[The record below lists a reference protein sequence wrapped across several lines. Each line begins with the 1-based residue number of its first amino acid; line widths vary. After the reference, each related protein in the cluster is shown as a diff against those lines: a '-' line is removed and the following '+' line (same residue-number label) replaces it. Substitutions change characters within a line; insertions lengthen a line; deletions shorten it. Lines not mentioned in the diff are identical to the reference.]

1 MADKRVIVED
11 LEAAP
16 RIRTR
21 EMQTSDFRRPAAPIN
36 PVQGQ
41 SQLGQ
46 LVESLESFNAG
57 LRNFNQIYMQKS
69 NRAAVDEALVDF
81 YQNPDKY
88 REAAKGGVAEM
99 VRKGLID
106 SNQNP
111 YKATTILELTGQ
123 DLADGKYGS
132 VLTESL
138 KQVGDYTPEQLDEH
152 IGKIRQDFIKNSVGD
167 SYYTNLGFS
176 KRASDIERSFKSQA
190 RELRLRRQEGQAQ
203 EKLTNLS
210 TKVFDDMLAGDFNDD
225 AFATEQISRLRGIF
239 KEAHLGTISE
249 DPNGITLKSLKGWVR
264 ANYQDNPEEVRQVV
278 EAVFEIDP
286 RGDGNKLKN
295 ISPAEYGELQDYLD
309 NNENEVLQ
317 RAYQRQQLL
326 DNIAQTEAR
335 KFIRTFAAERRMETG
350 QAALSDRDKRD
361 LVVAIQKQPWYN
373 KENSGVLLD
382 IAVGENGIA
391 NEESAVGP
399 LSNSTEEFSQQK
411 GRFERAAN
419 DPVLAP
425 QALEDLRNLYDSGSV
440 SPKEF
445 KELESRL
452 EQAAQNKDLT
462 DKSEIFNFNKT
473 SLTEFINTRLQIDPE
488 NVDDVSRK
496 AALMDEGLRMYRESV
511 SSKLLAERN
520 AVSGEPAETFN
531 RRIITSPIYG
541 EARTEVQKQIESK
554 LQAEERRLEKQKQVQ
569 KDIESN
575 TSVGSPSFFDKIFK
589 GNSTLIDQYKDVS
602 SAMARA
608 ISKNPALDRPEYR
621 EQLKGYYSEIKKMA
635 DEDLAKFG
643 ETILE
648 GGYYVTDRT
657 RGGVEPGI
665 APWLATAPWNRKT
678 RAFGLLPGT
687 PETPAYTKTFVPYPV
702 EKMEEVKK
710 SFLSRVTATGT
721 TWTNFVDSQT
731 GKPRENVRL
740 YGVPVDAKAELNGL
754 AVPLFSSRD
763 EFNDVF
769 SKPELAKNLADSLGV
784 DINQLK
790 VNQALRLLERGL

>member
-1 MADKRVIVED
+1 MAEKRVVVED
-11 LEAAP
+11 IQAAP
-16 RIRTR
+16 RLQTR
-21 EMQTSDFRRPAAPIN
+21 AMQSSEFRRPATPASPT
-36 PVQGQ
+36 QGD

-46 LVESLESFNAG
+46 LVQSLESFNAG

-69 NRAAVDEALVDF
+69 NRAAENDALVDF

-88 REAAKGGVAEM
+88 RESAKGGVAEM

-123 DLADGKYGS
+123 DLAEGKYGS
-132 VLTESL
+132 ALTESL

-152 IGKIRQDFIKNSVGD
+152 IGKIRQDFVKNNVGD

-176 KRASDIERSFKSQA
+176 KRASDIERSFKGQA
-190 RELRLRRQEGQAQ
+190 REFRLKRQEGLAQ
-203 EKLTNLS
+203 EKLTSLS

-225 AFATEQISRLRGIF
+225 AFATEQVTRLKGIF
-239 KEAHLGTISE
+239 KEAHLGTIAE
-249 DPNGITLKSLKGWVR
+249 DPNGITLRSLKGWVR

-278 EAVFEIDP
+278 EAVFEVDP

-295 ISPAEYGELQDYLD
+295 ISPGEYGELQDYLD

-317 RAYQRQQLL
+317 RAYQKQQLL

-335 KFIRTFAAERRMETG
+335 KFIRTFGAERRMETG
-350 QAALSDRDKRD
+350 QSVLSDRDKRD
-361 LVVAIQKQPWYN
+361 LITELQKQPWFN
-373 KENSGVLLD
+373 KENSGVLFD
-382 IAVGENGIA
+382 IAVGPDGIA
-391 NEESAVGP
+391 NEESSVGP
-399 LSNSTEEFSQQK
+399 LSNSTEEFSKQK
-411 GRFERAAN
+411 GRFEKASN
-419 DPVLAP
+419 DPILAP
-425 QALEDLRNLYDSGSV
+425 QALEDLRNLYDSGAV

-445 KELESRL
+445 KELEARL
-452 EQAAQNKDLT
+452 EQATQNKDLT

-473 SLTEFINTRLQIDPE
+473 SLTEFINTRLQVDPE
-488 NVDDVSRK
+488 NADDVARK
-496 AALMDEGLRMYRESV
+496 ASLVDEGLRMYREAV

-520 AVSGEPAETFN
+520 AVADEPAETFN

-541 EARTEVQKQIESK
+541 EARTEIQKQFESK

-569 KDIESN
+569 KDLDSSN
-575 TSVGSPSFFDKIFK
+575 PVGSPSFFDKIFK
-589 GNSTLIDQYKDVS
+589 GNSVLIDQYKDVS

-608 ISKNPALDRPEYR
+608 ITKNPALDRPEYR
-621 EQLKGYYSEIKKMA
+621 DQLKGYYAEVKKMA
-635 DEDLAKFG
+635 DEDLTKFG
-643 ETILE
+643 KTILE
-648 GGYYVTDRT
+648 GGYYV
-657 RGGVEPGI
+657 
-665 APWLATAPWNRKT
+665 
-678 RAFGLLPGT
+678 F
-687 PETPAYTKTFVPYPV
+687 ETPMQAYKAGRLRKQVFVPYPI

-710 SFLSRVTATGT
+710 SFLSRVTASGT

-740 YGVPVDAKAELNGL
+740 YGVPVDAKADLNGL
-754 AVPLFSSRD
+754 AVPLFASRD

>member
-1 MADKRVIVED
+1 MAEKRVVVD
-11 LEAAP
+11 NLEAAP
-16 RIRTR
+16 RLQARA
-21 EMQTSDFRRPAAPIN
+21 MQASEFRRPATPSN
-36 PVQGQ
+36 PLQGE

-46 LVESLESFNAG
+46 LVQSLESFNAG

-69 NRAAVDEALVDF
+69 NRAAVDDALVDF

-88 REAAKGGVAEM
+88 RESAKGGVAEM

-123 DLADGKYGS
+123 DLAEGKYGS
-132 VLTESL
+132 ALTESL

-152 IGKIRQDFIKNSVGD
+152 IGKIRQDFVKNNVGD

-176 KRASDIERSFKSQA
+176 KRASDIERSFKGQA
-190 RELRLRRQEGQAQ
+190 REFRLKRQEGQAQ
-203 EKLTNLS
+203 EKLTSLS

-225 AFATEQISRLRGIF
+225 AFATEQVTRLKGIF
-239 KEAHLGTISE
+239 KEAHLGTIAE
-249 DPNGITLKSLKGWVR
+249 DPNGITLRSLKGWVR

-278 EAVFEIDP
+278 EAVFEVDP

-295 ISPAEYGELQDYLD
+295 ISPGDYGELQDYLD

-317 RAYQRQQLL
+317 RAYQKQQLL

-335 KFIRTFAAERRMETG
+335 KFIRTFGAERRMETG
-350 QAALSDRDKRD
+350 QSVLSDKDKRD
-361 LVVAIQKQPWYN
+361 LITELQKQPWFN
-373 KENSGVLLD
+373 RENSGVLLD
-382 IAVGENGIA
+382 IAVGDQGIA
-391 NEESAVGP
+391 NEESSVGP
-399 LSNSTEEFSQQK
+399 LSNSTEEFSKQK
-411 GRFERAAN
+411 GRFEKASN
-419 DPVLAP
+419 DPILAP

-445 KELESRL
+445 KELEARL
-452 EQAAQNKDLT
+452 EQATQNKDLT

-473 SLTEFINTRLQIDPE
+473 SLTEFINTRLQVDPE

-496 AALMDEGLRMYRESV
+496 ANMVDEGLRMYREAV

-520 AVSGEPAETFN
+520 AVADEPAETFN

-541 EARTEVQKQIESK
+541 EARTEIQKQIESK

-569 KDIESN
+569 KDLDSSN
-575 TSVGSPSFFDKIFK
+575 PVGSPSFFDKIFK
-589 GNSTLIDQYKDVS
+589 GNSVLIDQYKDVS

-608 ISKNPALDRPEYR
+608 ITKNPALDRPEYR
-621 EQLKGYYSEIKKMA
+621 DQLKGYYAEVKKMA
-635 DEDLAKFG
+635 DEDLTKFG
-643 ETILE
+643 KTILE
-648 GGYYVTDRT
+648 GGYYV
-657 RGGVEPGI
+657 
-665 APWLATAPWNRKT
+665 L
-678 RAFGLLPGT
+678 
-687 PETPAYTKTFVPYPV
+687 ETPMQAYKAERLRKQVFVPYPI

-710 SFLSRVTATGT
+710 SFLSRVTASGT

-740 YGVPVDAKAELNGL
+740 YGVPVDAKVDLNGL
-754 AVPLFSSRD
+754 AVPLFASRD

-769 SKPELAKNLADSLGV
+769 SKPELAKNLADSMGV

>member
-1 MADKRVIVED
+1 MAEKRVVVED
-11 LEAAP
+11 IQAAP
-16 RIRTR
+16 RLQARA
-21 EMQTSDFRRPAAPIN
+21 MQSSEFRRPATPASPT
-36 PVQGQ
+36 QGD

-46 LVESLESFNAG
+46 LVQSLESFNAG

-69 NRAAVDEALVDF
+69 NRAAVDDALVDF

-88 REAAKGGVAEM
+88 RESAKGGVAEM

-123 DLADGKYGS
+123 DLAEGKYGS
-132 VLTESL
+132 ALTESL

-152 IGKIRQDFIKNSVGD
+152 IGKIRQDFVKNNVGD

-176 KRASDIERSFKSQA
+176 KRASDIERSFKGQA
-190 RELRLRRQEGQAQ
+190 REFRLKRQEGVAQ
-203 EKLTNLS
+203 EKLTSLS

-225 AFATEQISRLRGIF
+225 AFATEQVTRLKGIF
-239 KEAHLGTISE
+239 KEAHLGTIAE
-249 DPNGITLKSLKGWVR
+249 DPNGITLRSLKGWVR

-278 EAVFEIDP
+278 EAVFEVDP

-295 ISPAEYGELQDYLD
+295 ISPGEYGELQDYLD

-317 RAYQRQQLL
+317 RAYQKQQLL

-335 KFIRTFAAERRMETG
+335 KFIRTFGAERRMETG
-350 QAALSDRDKRD
+350 QSVLSDKDKRD
-361 LVVAIQKQPWYN
+361 LITELQKQPWFN
-373 KENSGVLLD
+373 KENSGVLFD
-382 IAVGENGIA
+382 IAVGPDGIA
-391 NEESAVGP
+391 NEESSVGP
-399 LSNSTEEFSQQK
+399 LSNSTEEFSKQK
-411 GRFERAAN
+411 GRFEKASN
-419 DPVLAP
+419 DPILAP
-425 QALEDLRNLYDSGSV
+425 QALEDLRNLYDSGAV

-445 KELESRL
+445 KELEARL
-452 EQAAQNKDLT
+452 EQATQNKDLT

-473 SLTEFINTRLQIDPE
+473 SLTEFIDTRLQVDPE
-488 NVDDVSRK
+488 NADDVARK
-496 AALMDEGLRMYRESV
+496 ASLVDEGLRMYREAV

-520 AVSGEPAETFN
+520 AVADEPAETFN

-541 EARTEVQKQIESK
+541 EARTEIQKQFESK
-554 LQAEERRLEKQKQVQ
+554 LQAEERRLEKQQQVQ
-569 KDIESN
+569 KDLNSSN
-575 TSVGSPSFFDKIFK
+575 PVGSPSFFDKIFK
-589 GNSTLIDQYKDVS
+589 GNSVLIDQYKDVS

-608 ISKNPALDRPEYR
+608 ITKNPALDRPEYR
-621 EQLKGYYSEIKKMA
+621 DQLKGYYAEVKKMA
-635 DEDLAKFG
+635 DEDLTKFG
-643 ETILE
+643 KTILE
-648 GGYYVTDRT
+648 GGYYV
-657 RGGVEPGI
+657 
-665 APWLATAPWNRKT
+665 L
-678 RAFGLLPGT
+678 
-687 PETPAYTKTFVPYPV
+687 ETPMQAYKAERLRKQVFVPYPI

-710 SFLSRVTATGT
+710 SFLSRVTASGT

-740 YGVPVDAKAELNGL
+740 YGVPVDAKADLNGL
-754 AVPLFSSRD
+754 AVPLFASRD

>member
-16 RIRTR
+16 RVRTR
-21 EMQTSDFRRPAAPIN
+21 EMQTSDFRRPSAPIN

-69 NRAAVDEALVDF
+69 NRAAVDDALVDF

-123 DLADGKYGS
+123 DLAEGKYGS
-132 VLTESL
+132 ALTESL

-152 IGKIRQDFIKNSVGD
+152 IGKIRQDFIKNNVGD

-176 KRASDIERSFKSQA
+176 KRALDIERSFRSQA
-190 RELRLRRQEGQAQ
+190 KEIRLRRQEGQAQ

-239 KEAHLGTISE
+239 KEAHLGTIAE

-361 LVVAIQKQPWYN
+361 LIVEIQKQPWYN

-411 GRFERAAN
+411 SRFEKAAN

-440 SPKEF
+440 SPKDF
-445 KELESRL
+445 KELEARL

-473 SLTEFINTRLQIDPE
+473 SLTEFINARLQIDPE

-496 AALMDEGLRMYRESV
+496 AALMDEGLRMYREAV
-511 SSKLLAERN
+511 STKLLAERN

-531 RRIITSPIYG
+531 RRMITSPVYG

-569 KDIESN
+569 KDVESN
-575 TSVGSPSFFDKIFK
+575 TPVGSPSFFDKIFK
-589 GNSTLIDQYKDVS
+589 GNSALIDQYKDVS

-621 EQLKGYYSEIKKMA
+621 EQLKGYYAEIKKMA

-643 ETILE
+643 KTLLE
-648 GGYYVTDRT
+648 GGYY
-657 RGGVEPGI
+657 I
-665 APWLATAPWNRKT
+665 W
-678 RAFGLLPGT
+678 
-687 PETPAYTKTFVPYPV
+687 ETPMQAYAAKRARQQVFVPYPI

-731 GKPRENVRL
+731 GKPRESVRL
-740 YGVPVDAKAELNGL
+740 YGVPVDAKTELNGL
-754 AVPLFSSRD
+754 AIPLFSSRD

-784 DINQLK
+784 DINQLR